1 MKLDEDRDR
10 VLNSADQGTA
20 DQYQRFL
27 CNKGGCFLTKGIP
40 RAINVTLL
48 PTPVSESAYNH
59 LVNAQEPLNKLIE
72 LSSRDVAF
80 VTRTIEP
87 CTKVDY
93 LAKRLL
99 DIYKQCVL
107 DENQITLGMYRHDYM
122 FHSPNPTGDDALHN
136 GAFKM
141 VEANLMSAALLGTG
155 THVMELHNQVLA
167 RELPERKQPYK
178 KTLRPMVRG
187 IASAWGL
194 YDRPGS
200 VFLFLVA
207 PDDFNWFDQQKMIDT
222 MWDDYGII
230 SMKMTYEEFMEEG
243 ELSSDN
249 RYYVRGK
256 EIAIFYF
263 RSMWNE
269 DHYKTEKHWETRLKI
284 ERSKA
289 VKVPN
294 IRHQCINLK
303 YFQQAF
309 LNKGVMEK
317 YLTEGESKL
326 VKSVFAEL
334 YQLAP
339 GADGDKAAQLAFDD
353 PRGWVLKPSREGGGN
368 NIWEEEMLEKLT
380 QLHDS
385 DEREAFVLMQR
396 LNAPHVPNRVVR
408 SGPNERAKLSETFDT
423 TAELGLFCVY
433 VADSHEKVLVNEV
446 AGPLIRTKPA
456 ANNEG
461 GIAIGIGVMDSVVF
475 AD

>member
-1 MKLDEDRDR
+1 MKPDEDRDR
-10 VLNSADQGTA
+10 FLHSADQNTA
-20 DQYQRFL
+20 DQFQRFL
-27 CNKGGCFLTKGIP
+27 CNKGGCFLTNGVP

-48 PTPVSESAYNH
+48 PTPVSRSAYNH
-59 LVNAQEPLNKLIE
+59 VVSAQEPLNKLIE
-72 LSSRDVAF
+72 LSSRDVDF
-80 VTRTIEP
+80 VTSSIEP

-99 DIYKQCVL
+99 DIYAQCVS
-107 DENQITLGMYRHDYM
+107 DEEQITLGMYRHDYM
-122 FHSPNPTGDDALHN
+122 FHTPDPTGEDAVHN
-136 GAFKM
+136 GNFKM

-155 THVMELHNQVLA
+155 TTAMELHNQVLA
-167 RELPERKQPYK
+167 KELPDRKQPYK
-178 KTLRPMVRG
+178 KSLVPMVRG

-200 VFLFLVA
+200 VFLFFVA
-207 PDDFNWFDQQKMIDT
+207 PDDFNWFDQQKMIDNL
-222 MWDDYGII
+222 WDEYGIM

-243 ELSSDN
+243 ELRSDN

-269 DHYKTEKHWETRLKI
+269 DHYKTEKHWEIRLKI
-284 ERSKA
+284 EKSLA

-303 YFQQAF
+303 LFQQAY
-309 LNKGVMEK
+309 LNKGVVEK
-317 YLTEGESKL
+317 YLTAEESKL
-326 VKSVFAEL
+326 VLSVFAEL

-339 GADGDKAAQLAFDD
+339 GEEGDKAAQLAFDD

-385 DEREAFVLMQR
+385 EEREAFVLMQR
-396 LNAPHVPNRVVR
+396 LNPPHVPNRVVR
-408 SGPNERAKLSETFDT
+408 CGPNERAKLSEVFDT

-433 VADSHEKVLVNEV
+433 VSDSQRKVLVNEV
-446 AGPLIRTKPA
+446 AGPLMRTKPA